1 MNFGQTLRKLQGRN
15 NEGTLFLVLLAIV
28 IAMSLLNPVFFTA
41 NTAFAILRSA
51 TVPMI
56 LALAVLLVIVSG
68 GIDVSFPVVAIA
80 SAYTTVTILLKTG
93 TDLPIVAV
101 FAIAAA
107 IGATL
112 GLVNGVVIARFRLP
126 TLIVTL
132 GTQGVF
138 FGLMLTYVGAKYFP
152 DLPPSMAALSTV
164 NIIELTTSTGRANL
178 HSLVVLAVIAT
189 VVVWA
194 VLKWTMFG
202 RSLYAIG
209 DDYVGAHRAG
219 FRVVRT
225 QILTYVLVGVIA
237 SMAGVAHITMSRAAN
252 PQDLVG
258 GELDII
264 AAVVLGGAS
273 IFGGRGS
280 VGGTVL
286 GVLLIQVINN
296 SLLLVGVPSA
306 WLRAAVGIL
315 LIVGVGIQA
324 ISARK
329 KAQRVHSVEDAVELA
344 TATQGKE
351 A

>member
-1 MNFGQTLRKLQGRN
+1 MDIRKTLRKLQGRN
-15 NEGTLFLVLLAIV
+15 NEGTLLLVLLAIV
-28 IAMSLLNPVFFTA
+28 IGMSLLNPVFFTA
-41 NTAFAILRSA
+41 NTAFAVLRSA

-56 LALAVLLVIVSG
+56 LALSVLLVIISG

-80 SAYTTVTILLKTG
+80 SAYTTVTILLATG
-93 TDLPIVAV
+93 TDVPMVVV

-107 IGATL
+107 IGAIL
-112 GLVNGVVIARFRLP
+112 GLVNGFVIAKFRLP

-138 FGLMLTYVGAKYFP
+138 FGALLTYVGAKYFP
-152 DLPPSMAALSTV
+152 ELPPTMAALSTV
-164 NIIELTTSTGRANL
+164 NILDFTTAHGRANL
-178 HSLVVLAVIAT
+178 HVLVLLAIVAT
-189 VVVWA
+189 LLVWA

-209 DDYVGAHRAG
+209 DDYEGAHRAG

-324 ISARK
+324 VSARR
-329 KAQRVHSVEDAVELA
+329 KAQRVHSVEDVMDLTVA
-344 TATQGKE
+344 QRKE

>member
-1 MNFGQTLRKLQGRN
+1 MNLSQVLNKLRGRN
-15 NEGTLFLVLLAIV
+15 NEGTLLLVLLAV
-28 IAMSLLNPVFFTA
+28 VVAMSLLNPVFFTA

-56 LALAVLLVIVSG
+56 LALAVLLVIISG

-80 SAYTTVTILLKTG
+80 SAYTTVTLLLNTD
-93 TDLPIVAV
+93 TDLPVIAV
-101 FAIAAA
+101 FAIAAV
-107 IGATL
+107 IGAVL
-112 GLVNGVVIARFRLP
+112 GLINGFVIAQFRLP

-138 FGLMLTYVGAKYFP
+138 FGLMLTYVGARYHP
-152 DLPPSMAALSTV
+152 DLPRSMAELATV
-164 NIIELTTSTGRANL
+164 NVVEMTTANGRANL
-178 HSLVVLAVIAT
+178 HSLVLLAIIAT
-189 VVVWA
+189 IIVWA

-209 DDYVGAHRAG
+209 DDYEGARRAG
-219 FRVVRT
+219 FRVIKT
-225 QILTYVLVGVIA
+225 QLLTYVLVGVIA
-237 SMAGVAHITMSRAAN
+237 SMAGVAHIIMSRAAN

-306 WLRAAVGIL
+306 WLRAAVGVL

-324 ISARK
+324 VSARK
-329 KAQRVHSVEDAVELA
+329 KAKRVHAVEDAADVSNA
-344 TATQGKE
+344 QRKE
-351 A
+351 S